1 MVLWNLPE
9 RWVVVSTCAFLFL
22 HNSNSRI
29 CMKNI
34 AVEIPVKGPMMI
46 ELSWRDNRYLLFCLP
61 LCQCFQLTFN
71 ILLLFF
77 AAGGPLL

>member
-1 MVLWNLPE
+1 MVNSVDHKPNNGFMKFA
-9 RWVVVSTCAFLFL
+9 RTMSSSTCAFLFL

-46 ELSWRDNRYLLFCLP
+46 ELS
-61 LCQCFQLTFN
+61 
-71 ILLLFF
+71 
-77 AAGGPLL
+77 